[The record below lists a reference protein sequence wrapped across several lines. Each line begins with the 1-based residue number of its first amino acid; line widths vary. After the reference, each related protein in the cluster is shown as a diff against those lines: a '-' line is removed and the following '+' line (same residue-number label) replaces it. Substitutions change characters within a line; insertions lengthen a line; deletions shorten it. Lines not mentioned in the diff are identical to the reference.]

1 MHGSAMDSE
10 TRVLVRGLVWSIASL
25 SCAGVVFI
33 GVMVWLVRSNAGCE
47 FLSESRSTSPDAT
60 SVAIVIAEACSDG
73 GFVTIVGNVAHV
85 VRPDEKPND
94 ANKVFAQ
101 DVGSAGQIIA
111 EWLSPQKLQITT
123 KAWPING
130 PMERQFHGIAVTVKY
145 QPPPAPAPG
154 N

>member
-1 MHGSAMDSE
+1 MNSE
-10 TRVLVRGLVWSIASL
+10 TRVLIRGLVWSIASL

-73 GFVTIVGNVAHV
+73 AWITIVGNTAHL
-85 VRPDEKPND
+85 VRPHELPND
-94 ANKVFAQ
+94 ANIVFVQ
-101 DVGSAGQIIA
+101 DVGSAGRIMA

-130 PMERQFHGIAVTVKY
+130 PTEREFRGVAVTIKY
-145 QPPPAPAPG
+145 QPPPGPTSG